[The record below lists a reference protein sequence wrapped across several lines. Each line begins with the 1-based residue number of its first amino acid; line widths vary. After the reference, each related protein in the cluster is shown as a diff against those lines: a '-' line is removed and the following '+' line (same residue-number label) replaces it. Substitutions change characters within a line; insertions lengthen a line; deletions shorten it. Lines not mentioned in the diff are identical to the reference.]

1 MVYFLTTKQHN
12 GDLRGHKQKIFI
24 RFPASWVDVDGS

>member
-12 GDLRGHKQKIFI
+12 GDLRGHKQKNII
-24 RFPASWVDVDGS
+24 RFPASWVDGDDS